1 MTNRIYRDDQQ
12 DIIKHRN
19 TPRLLY
25 VYESTYLRQHKTP
38 NTVVPAGHISFINF
52 NSNIMMVFDDRNA
65 CASSIPMEQLA
76 TALTSNRTTNSPAS
90 RRKNFVT
97 CMQKIGSSND
107 VFFKDPDCAPS
118 PYNKKKTVMFTTNL
132 ASISGTSAHCVS
144 ATKHS
149 EVWYT
154 SKELAE
160 ISNLA
165 RQSAWM
171 SEAETNEDESFRGLE
186 DSLSIRAS
194 QAMKGRKIGVALAVL
209 NEQARQRTIGVSDT
223 KRIKMKSKM
232 ASRKSRTLA
241 IERAE
246 QDAKEASETE
256 VASPRLTETSKG
268 LPNYSSR
275 KNTRTNS
282 VRRLS
287 SFDARKLADL
297 SVPVSS
303 RKLLGL
309 QQL

>member
-1 MTNRIYRDDQQ
+1 
-12 DIIKHRN
+12 
-19 TPRLLY
+19 
-25 VYESTYLRQHKTP
+25 
-38 NTVVPAGHISFINF
+38 
-52 NSNIMMVFDDRNA
+52 MVFDDRNA

-76 TALTSNRTTNSPAS
+76 TAMISNRMSNSPAS
-90 RRKNFVT
+90 RRKNFLT

-107 VFFKDPDCAPS
+107 VFFKDPDCAPL
-118 PYNKKKTVMFTTNL
+118 PCNKKKTVMFTTNL
-132 ASISGTSAHCVS
+132 ASISTTSAHCIS
-144 ATKHS
+144 AAEHS

-165 RQSAWM
+165 KLARQSAWGM
-171 SEAETNEDESFRGLE
+171 SEAETNEDENFRGLE

-209 NEQARQRTIGVSDT
+209 NEQERQRTIGVSDT

-256 VASPRLTETSKG
+256 VASPRLTGTGKC

-287 SFDARKLADL
+287 NFDARKLADL
-297 SVPVSS
+297 SSPVSS
-303 RKLLGL
+303 RKCLGP